1 VIRYKVLAK
10 VLPSRLRLVIGKL
23 VSPYQHAFVA
33 SHQILDATLIANECI
48 GSCLKFNLPSVISK
62 LDIIK
67 VYDHV
72 CWDFLMT
79 ILERMGFSRKWRWV
93 FFGMC
98 TVHLS
103 VLVNGEA
110 TSFFPSTRGLRQ
122 GNLLSPLLFI
132 LVMEVLIRLI
142 IKAAEVGFLEG
153 IRING
158 SRSEDILI
166 SHLLFT
172 DDTLIFCKPEVSQ
185 LGYLR

>member
-1 VIRYKVLAK
+1 
-10 VLPSRLRLVIGKL
+10 
-23 VSPYQHAFVA
+23 
-33 SHQILDATLIANECI
+33 
-48 GSCLKFNLPSVISK
+48 
-62 LDIIK
+62 
-67 VYDHV
+67 
-72 CWDFLMT
+72 
-79 ILERMGFSRKWRWV
+79 MGF
-93 FFGMC
+93 FCMC

>member
-1 VIRYKVLAK
+1 MIRYKVLAK

-93 FFGMC
+93 FFVC
-98 TVHLS
+98 V
-103 VLVNGEA
+103 
-110 TSFFPSTRGLRQ
+110 
-122 GNLLSPLLFI
+122 LFI
-132 LVMEVLIRLI
+132 YQFWLMAKPRVSSLAQEGYGKVTFYRL
-142 IKAAEVGFLEG
+142 
-153 IRING
+153 
-158 SRSEDILI
+158 
-166 SHLLFT
+166 
-172 DDTLIFCKPEVSQ
+172 C
-185 LGYLR
+185 YLSW